1 MNNEDSSAL
10 RARSPPVGGA
20 GALTLCRIRA
30 PLPAALPAAR
40 QLSWAGAERAE
51 SAPDRRFSLLSAR
64 IFTSIPRPLIL
75 LPAASAIAFVSA
87 VPGPEKAAT
96 IPAAAQLTPAYRAAV
111 LPHRTSQAALA
122 ISAIPAT
129 SPAVHYQLTAY
140 TLRHSYRAR
149 WERHRYRARWERRG
163 YWVRWERRGGWASW
177 ERHGYRARREPA
189 GYGTPRRI
197 AWSMVVQQ
205 WPSWQF
211 RFLDRLWEH
220 ESSWNPQAANPY
232 SGAYGIPQAVPASK
246 MAAAGPDWRWS
257 ARTQIRWGLGYIS
270 ARYGS
275 PYGAWQ
281 HEECYG
287 WY

>member
-1 MNNEDSSAL
+1 M
-10 RARSPPVGGA
+10 
-20 GALTLCRIRA
+20 
-30 PLPAALPAAR
+30 
-40 QLSWAGAERAE
+40 
-51 SAPDRRFSLLSAR
+51 
-64 IFTSIPRPLIL
+64 IL

-87 VPGPEKAAT
+87 VPGPETAAT
-96 IPAAAQLTPAYRAAV
+96 ILAAAQRHTPVYRSGV
-111 LPHRTSQAALA
+111 LPHRTLQAALA
-122 ISAIPAT
+122 SRAIPAK
-129 SPAVHYQLTAY
+129 SPAPHYQLTAY
-140 TLRHSYRAR
+140 TLRHG
-149 WERHRYRARWERRG
+149 YRARWERRRHRA
-163 YWVRWERRGGWASW
+163 RWERR
-177 ERHGYRARREPA
+177 HYRARSEPQ
-189 GYGTPRRI
+189 GYGTPRHI
-197 AWSMVVQQ
+197 AWSMVRHH

-220 ESSWNPQAANPY
+220 ESSWNTQAANPY

-270 ARYGS
+270 TRYGS